1 MPTSSA
7 DERSLVPLLITS
19 MAVIAPLLFILGLV
33 VGNQLQGNTALT
45 SDSISSWLS
54 AIATVAIAILTFI
67 LAKET
72 WYLREAQMQ
81 QLQELKRENIRP
93 NVEVALK
100 SSPVGMN
107 FINVEVSNL
116 GKGVARKTR
125 FAFFG
130 RDGNPLFP
138 PEDVVASKFK
148 KLAIFNLGIESIGI
162 GQSISS
168 YLFSFKDLE
177 KELHGEIFK
186 PFINIHID
194 FEDVEGTKYHNE
206 FAIDF
211 AQYDGIS
218 ELGGDALHEISR
230 EMKKLSE
237 HVGKFTG
244 HSHCRLAVDVYSKED
259 RAKEGAE
266 QRAWLEEQRR
276 SQVGA
281 ESR

>member
-1 MPTSSA
+1 MPKSPTA
-7 DERSLVPLLITS
+7 ERSLMPLLVTS

-33 VGNQLQGNTALT
+33 VGNQLQGNATLTA
-45 SDSISSWLS
+45 DSISSWLS

-116 GKGVARKTR
+116 GKGIARKTR
-125 FAFFG
+125 FTFFG
-130 RDGNPLFP
+130 RDGTPLSP
-138 PEDVVASKFK
+138 LEEVVASKFK
-148 KLAIFNLGIESIGI
+148 KLAIFNLGIDSIGI

-168 YLFSFKDLE
+168 YLFSFIDLG
-177 KELHGEIFK
+177 KELNGEVFK

-194 FEDVEGTKYHNE
+194 FEDVEGKKYHNE
-206 FAIDF
+206 FGIDF
-211 AQYDGIS
+211 AQYEGIT
-218 ELGGDALHEISR
+218 ELGGDAMHQISR
-230 EMKKLSE
+230 EMKKLTE
-237 HVGKFTG
+237 HVGNITDR
-244 HSHCRLAVDVYSKED
+244 SHGRLAVNVYTEKD
-259 RAKEGAE
+259 RAKKEAE
-266 QRAWLEEQRR
+266 TRAWLEEQRR
-276 SQVGA
+276 QTVA
-281 ESR
+281 DSR